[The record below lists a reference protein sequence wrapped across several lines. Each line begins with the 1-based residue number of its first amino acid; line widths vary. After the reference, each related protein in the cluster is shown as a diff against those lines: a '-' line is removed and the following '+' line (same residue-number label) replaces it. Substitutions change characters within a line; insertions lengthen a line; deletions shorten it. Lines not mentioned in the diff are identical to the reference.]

1 VKDNIIEI
9 YNEIT
14 FTLMLSGLI
23 YLKSESKWNREFT
36 DTYAYLMMMPGIFMM
51 LIALSKFMPYT

>member
-23 YLKSESKWNREFT
+23 YLKSKSKWNGEFI

-51 LIALSKFMPYT
+51 LITLSKFMPYT